1 MAWAVLA
8 PTNNPGPGLL
18 AGTYVGATGSAS
30 VGVGVGANVLFGGFG
45 NSISLQPLSI
55 EGSKGFN
62 VAGGIAEMTLSFQS
76 GLK

>member
-1 MAWAVLA
+1 
-8 PTNNPGPGLL
+8 LL
-18 AGTYVGATGSAS
+18 LRQIRPSSRNRVRAGQRFSAS
-30 VGVGVGANVLFGGFG
+30 VGVGVNVLFGGFG

>member
-1 MAWAVLA
+1 MK
-8 PTNNPGPGLL
+8 
-18 AGTYVGATGSAS
+18 AGQRFSAS
-30 VGVGVGANVLFGGFG
+30 VGVGANVLFGGFG

-76 GLK
+76 G

>member
-1 MAWAVLA
+1 VTTLTLSLRRKATVFRIILWRCWARSEHGIA
-8 PTNNPGPGLL
+8 
-18 AGTYVGATGSAS
+18 
-30 VGVGVGANVLFGGFG
+30 FG

-62 VAGGIAEMTLSFQS
+62 VAGGIAEMTLELPI